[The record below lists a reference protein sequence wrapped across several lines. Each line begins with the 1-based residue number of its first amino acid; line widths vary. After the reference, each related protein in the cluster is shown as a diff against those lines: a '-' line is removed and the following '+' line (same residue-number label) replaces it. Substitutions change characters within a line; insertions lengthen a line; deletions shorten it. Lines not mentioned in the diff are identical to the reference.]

1 MSIPPEYQ
9 KLVEEAEQR
18 GESRAWVK
26 DVLVVLEE
34 RFGPR
39 ARELEPRLTQVE
51 DEWRESLLR
60 YAVVKCP
67 NLEHFG
73 MRI

>member
-1 MSIPPEYQ
+1 MTLPPEYQ

-18 GESRAWVK
+18 GELRAWVE
-26 DVLVVLEE
+26 DIFIILEE

-39 ARELEPRLTQVE
+39 ARELEPQLKQAE
-51 DEWRESLLR
+51 GEWRQSLLR
-60 YAVVKCP
+60 YAVVKCRD
-67 NLEHFG
+67 LDDFR